1 MQIMIANYERGVK
14 KIPDR
19 PDLERKKR
27 NLQAPLHYLKQI
39 IPGEG
44 LMVELR
50 RQYCYKTPSK
60 KV

>member
-1 MQIMIANYERGVK
+1 MIANYERGVK
-14 KIPDR
+14 KIPDQ
-19 PDLERKKR
+19 PNFGSKKR
-27 NLQAPLHYLKQI
+27 NLPAPLYYLKQI

-60 KV
+60 KI